1 VIQEEEPRY
10 TIPGVEKE
18 RGIVPAVVRYLD
30 SRIGLAPFFSFLRQK
45 EVPFH
50 KYSIWYY
57 IGGITLFFFVM
68 QLLTGFLL
76 LVYYQP
82 TAPHESV
89 QAIVSQVEFGWLVRS
104 VHSWS
109 ANLMVLSAFVH
120 MFSVFFMR
128 AYHGKRDLLW
138 YSGIG
143 LLLVAFGLGFTGYA
157 LPGDEVAYFATK
169 IGLDVAASTPVA
181 GGAIATLLRGGEE
194 ITTTT
199 FQRLFALH
207 AAVLPV
213 VFMPLLFLH
222 LWLVQRHGNHVPES
236 VPEKEIRHVP
246 FFPTFFLNELIVWL
260 LCLNLLT
267 VLAAIYPW
275 DLGAA
280 ADPLRPA
287 PLGIHPEWYYMA
299 QFQLLKLLPA
309 EIAGIPGELIGMGL
323 FTGAAGLW
331 ALVPF
336 FDRKPTRARYYLYGG
351 YGAVVGLI
359 VLTIWGYVGT

>member
-1 VIQEEEPRY
+1 MSEEPRY
-10 TIPGVEKE
+10 SLPGVETQK
-18 RGIVPAVVRYLD
+18 GFVPAVVRYLD
-30 SRIGLAPFFSFLRQK
+30 SRIGLAGFLSVLRKK
-45 EVPFH
+45 EVPVH
-50 KYSIWYY
+50 KHAVWYY
-57 IGGITLFFFVM
+57 VGGITLFFFVM

-109 ANLMVLSAFVH
+109 ANLMVVSAFVH

-138 YSGIG
+138 YSGI
-143 LLLVAFGLGFTGYA
+143 LLLMLAFGLGFTGYA

-169 IGLDVAASTPVA
+169 VGLDVAASTPGV
-181 GGAIATLLRGGEE
+181 GSTIANLLRGGED

-213 VFMPLLFLH
+213 LFMPILFLH
-222 LWLVQRHGNHVPES
+222 LWLVQRHGNHVPEDLK
-236 VPEKEIRHVP
+236 PESIKQVP

-267 VLAAIYPW
+267 VLAAIFPW
-275 DLGAA
+275 ELGAA
-280 ADPLRPA
+280 ADPLKPA

-299 QFQLLKLLPA
+299 QFQLLKLMPS
-309 EIAGIPGELIGMGL
+309 EIGPVPGELVGMGL
-323 FTGAAGLW
+323 FTAAAGAW
-331 ALVPF
+331 ALVPL
-336 FDRKPTRARYYLYGG
+336 FDRTAKRARRVLYGG
-351 YGAVVGLI
+351 FAALTGLI
-359 VLTIWGYVGT
+359 VLTIWGYLAI